1 MFQGHTVGLT
11 ANVVQCVVTQKK
23 RKELNGGRR
32 KKNKKKDLET
42 GIKIQRTL
50 KEEILSPFLVILQ

>member
-1 MFQGHTVGLT
+1 MEEG
-11 ANVVQCVVTQKK
+11 
-23 RKELNGGRR
+23 E